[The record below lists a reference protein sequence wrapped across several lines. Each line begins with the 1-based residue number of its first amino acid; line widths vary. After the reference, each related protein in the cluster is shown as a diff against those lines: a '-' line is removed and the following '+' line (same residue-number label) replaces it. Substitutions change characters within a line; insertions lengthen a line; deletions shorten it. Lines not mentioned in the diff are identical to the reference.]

1 MIITTTEL
9 VHGKTVEQ
17 FLGIVAGEAVIGSN
31 VIADLFRGLRGVVSS
46 TSSEYR
52 KHLIAARNLALKDM
66 ENNAIDLGANAVIG
80 VDLDYEV
87 LDRGEVVLMVVAN
100 GTAVILADETGEE
113 K

>member
-1 MIITTTEL
+1 MIITTTDL
-9 VHGKTVEQ
+9 VHGKKVER

-52 KHLIAARNLALKDM
+52 KHLIAARTLALKDM
-66 ENNAIDLGANAVIG
+66 ENNAIELGANAVIG

-100 GTAVILADETGEE
+100 GTAIVLADEMREA